1 MPASSSAVRIA
12 RHASAFS
19 LGASCFANSV
29 SPMPTMAVAS
39 LSMPAYCTA
48 MNFDFSPEELA
59 FQREVEAFLAAN
71 ASPDVMDA
79 NPEQLS
85 QTVDTPPKR
94 AFMRKLAERG
104 WLGMSWPKE
113 YGGQE
118 KSGIYDFI
126 LTEALSRWG
135 APQPGK
141 GVGIVGKTII
151 RNGNDRLKAYFLP
164 RIIRGEIEFA
174 IGYSEPQAGSDA
186 ANMQLRA
193 QKIDGGWKLD
203 GRKIW
208 TTSAHFADWYWVGA
222 RTDAHK
228 HKGITLFL
236 VEMKHP
242 GLTIHP
248 TWTIGDERTNEVFF
262 DDVFVSDDFVVGEVN
277 HGWTYIC
284 EALDLE
290 RFAMMPVGPLEKK
303 VEALTGWVRAAT
315 RDGEPYAQRPARAAH
330 GRAGGH
336 AARGVAHAAAA
347 RDQRGAQGQ
356 RADRA
361 VVAVQAV
368 HERDGPARRQRR
380 ARPDR
385 RRRAAE
391 AGQSRRAD
399 RRALRALVPL
409 HRGRHDRRRHV
420 RDPEEH
426 HRAPR
431 SRAAV
436 ELLALARDAER
447 EPAREPDPV
456 ADRRGRRD
464 DHGVHEHAAPHVHA
478 GQEREHHRDRDDH
491 GAGAH
496 DRGQGAARAQRDRQ
510 HRHER
515 AHEIARAHE
524 RRRRVGRFRSPAR
537 G

>member
-1 MPASSSAVRIA
+1 
-12 RHASAFS
+12 
-19 LGASCFANSV
+19 
-29 SPMPTMAVAS
+29 
-39 LSMPAYCTA
+39 
-48 MNFDFSPEELA
+48 MNFDLSPEEQA
-59 FQREVEAFLAAN
+59 FQRDVEAFLAEN

-85 QTVDTPPKR
+85 QIVDTPPKR

-104 WLGMSWPKE
+104 WLGMSWPKQ

-151 RNGNDRLKAYFLP
+151 RHGNEKLKQYFLP

-186 ANMQLRA
+186 ASMQLRA
-193 QKIDGGWKLD
+193 QKVDGGWKLD

-236 VEMKHP
+236 IEMNHP

-262 DDVFVSDDFVVGEVN
+262 DDVFVGDEFVVGQVN

-303 VEALTGWVRAAT
+303 VEALAGWARTAT
-315 RDGEPYAQRPARAAH
+315 RDGAPVRRDPRTRRTVAQAVTQLEVSRML
-330 GRAGGH
+330 
-336 AARGVAHAAAA
+336 
-347 RDQRGAQGQ
+347 QRRVISEALKDRVPTIQSSQYKLFMNETGQ
-356 RADRA
+356 RVANAALDLLGAEAQLKPGSPDAPIGGRFERSYRYT
-361 VVAVQAV
+361 VVDTIGGGTSEIQKNII
-368 HERDGPARRQRR
+368 ARR
-380 ARPDR
+380 
-385 RRRAAE
+385 
-391 AGQSRRAD
+391 G
-399 RRALRALVPL
+399 LGLPL
-409 HRGRHDRRRHV
+409 T
-420 RDPEEH
+420 
-426 HRAPR
+426 
-431 SRAAV
+431 
-436 ELLALARDAER
+436 
-447 EPAREPDPV
+447 
-456 ADRRGRRD
+456 
-464 DHGVHEHAAPHVHA
+464 
-478 GQEREHHRDRDDH
+478 Q
-491 GAGAH
+491 
-496 DRGQGAARAQRDRQ
+496 
-510 HRHER
+510 
-515 AHEIARAHE
+515 
-524 RRRRVGRFRSPAR
+524 
-537 G
+537 